1 MGGFWTHLIVALA
14 AGVLGVLLGVLA
26 RRSSSAPPVPEEQP
40 ETTPGTTRT
49 DSRAGLEHALTE
61 HRDAWLCELNRCEQA
76 VHRAVRA
83 ADTVSSLPVRRG
95 LRQVV
100 YRMDAE
106 LPTVRTLVQLA
117 RELDA
122 GDSPVA
128 TADSTRRAALRR
140 IQEGVVVAVSRFTE
154 LGDQLGGVVAELAAG
169 ADQEH
174 AQRRIAALR
183 ERFPLLPAMSAI
195 LEGRAGS
202 GGTPETSSLVR
213 AQV

>member
-26 RRSSSAPPVPEEQP
+26 RRSSSAPPVPEEP
-40 ETTPGTTRT
+40 PKTTSGTST
-49 DSRAGLEHALTE
+49 DARGGLEHALTE

-122 GDSPVA
+122 GDSTVA
-128 TADSTRRAALRR
+128 TADSTRRVALRR
-140 IQEGVVVAVSRFTE
+140 IQGGVVMAVSRFTE
-154 LGDQLGGVVAELAAG
+154 LGDQLAGVVAELAAG

-202 GGTPETSSLVR
+202 GGTPETPSLVR
-213 AQV
+213 ARV

>member
-26 RRSSSAPPVPEEQP
+26 RRTSSAPPVPEEPP
-40 ETTPGTTRT
+40 ETTAGTRT
-49 DSRAGLEHALTE
+49 EPRAGLEHALTE

-122 GDSPVA
+122 GESPVA
-128 TADSTRRAALRR
+128 TADSTRLVALRR
-140 IQEGVVVAVSRFTE
+140 LQDGVVVAVSRFTE
-154 LGDQLGGVVAELAAG
+154 LGDQLSGVVAELAAG
-169 ADQEH
+169 VDQEH

-202 GGTPETSSLVR
+202 GGTPETSSLVKAR
-213 AQV
+213 A